1 MKKIGDDPSS
11 EEPGD
16 PSLLLP
22 SRAARLA
29 PDRRVD
35 GVRSKT
41 WPSRPA
47 GRTRG
52 LDACCSVFKDR
63 GDRCRGRPDRP
74 RFPPSRPP
82 KRSGGPHAGASR
94 ASLRGRL
101 HGLEVEEVRS
111 QSGSC
116 PTGRHEPP
124 EGSREYT
131 AAIPAVK
138 AGGGRPDGVCQAPS
152 PPARR
157 RAKRRLPARIT
168 RPSRRVG
175 GEVELGHRLAVQRHA
190 AAGDQ
195 APRLAARGHPEGVG
209 QQRRQVHG
217 ARRRS
222 RSRAPPR
229 GPGGRAR
236 RG

>member
-1 MKKIGDDPSS
+1 MKKSETTRAPKSRVIRAVAAFPS
-11 EEPGD
+11 GVG
-16 PSLLLP
+16 
-22 SRAARLA
+22 SRRTAGF
-29 PDRRVD
+29 D

-74 RFPPSRPP
+74 DSHLRGPRH
-82 KRSGGPHAGASR
+82 SGGPHAGASR

-101 HGLEVEEVRS
+101 HRLEVEEVRS

-138 AGGGRPDGVCQAPS
+138 AGAGRPDTVCRAPS

-168 RPSRRVG
+168 RPSSASAGRSS
-175 GEVELGHRLAVQRHA
+175 LGHRLAVQRHA

-195 APRLAARGHPEGVG
+195 APGLAARRAPRG
-209 QQRRQVHG
+209 RRPAAPAG
-217 ARRRS
+217 ARCPRRS
-222 RSRAPPR
+222 RSRAPPP